1 MTSPEYL
8 DPQYADGL
16 MRKAVVTGDFILAS
30 GVRSNAKFD
39 FDLIDTDSELF
50 SRIVSGL
57 SECIAD
63 NFTDFDSVLTVANGA
78 TRLGDPLSELLEV
91 PHIESSYTIDGTG
104 KKIFT
109 VSSPVIAKKPIIVDD
124 VFTRGTNATKVANAA
139 VEIGIEATGVA
150 VVLDRS
156 GASSSR
162 ILGNRAV
169 HSLVRQFI
177 G

>member
-78 TRLGDPLSELLEV
+78 TRLGDPLSKLLEV

-109 VSSPVIAKKPIIVDD
+109 VSSPVIAKSQLLLMMCLREVQMLLKSRMQLSKLALKLP
-124 VFTRGTNATKVANAA
+124 
-139 VEIGIEATGVA
+139 
-150 VVLDRS
+150 VLLWCLIDRVPQ
-156 GASSSR
+156 AH
-162 ILGNRAV
+162 A
-169 HSLVRQFI
+169 F
-177 G
+177 